1 MTGSA
6 RALPGSAG
14 HDARGAA
21 RGHCSRD
28 GQRRST
34 RARPPL
40 LEATRAT
47 RRYRSKT
54 GVVTALRGVDLTV
67 RRGDFAVVLGPSG
80 SGKSTLLNVLAGLDI
95 VDEGRICYRGRELRS
110 YTDAERT
117 RLRRRALA
125 VVLQSFELVPLM
137 SCYRNIEFP
146 LLLAR
151 IPWRQRRRR
160 VQRIA
165 DRLAIGDLLAR
176 RVNAVSAGQRQRV
189 AIARAL
195 VSEPEVVLGDEVTG
209 SLDARSSR
217 RVYAL
222 LREQQ
227 RAEGR
232 TFVMVTHDRSL
243 VEPTDRLLQMRDG
256 VLRERTA

>member
-54 GVVTALRGVDLTV
+54 GAVTALRGVDLTV

-80 SGKSTLLNVLAGLDI
+80 SGKSTLLNVLSGLDI
-95 VDEGRICYRGRELRS
+95 VDEGRICYQGRELRS
-110 YTDAERT
+110 YTDAQRT

-151 IPWRQRRRR
+151 IPRRERRRR

-165 DRLAIGDLLAR
+165 DRLEIGDLLAR
-176 RVNAVSAGQRQRV
+176 RVSAVSVGQRQRV

-195 VSEPEVVLGDEVTG
+195 VGEPEVVLGDEITG
-209 SLDARSSR
+209 NLDARSSR
-217 RVYAL
+217 RIYAL

-243 VEPTDRLLQMRDG
+243 VEPTDRLLHMRDG